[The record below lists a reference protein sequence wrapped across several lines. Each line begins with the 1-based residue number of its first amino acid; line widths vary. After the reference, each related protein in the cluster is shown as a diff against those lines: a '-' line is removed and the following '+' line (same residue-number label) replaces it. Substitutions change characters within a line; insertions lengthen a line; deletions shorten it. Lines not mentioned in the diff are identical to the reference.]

1 MFYKP
6 VLILTLFTFFYHL
19 FFFILLNAGYVETVA
34 CTQCAAGQ
42 YALNDTLSFCKYC
55 KQGQYKKPLA
65 TAVTASSDGGR
76 RRTTQITQTTY
87 DPKRLTITRSDA
99 VRIMKR
105 AKDEDRQK
113 SLVSVSSKRKGR
125 ILGGDKKEEGA
136 ECAVNSDCDSNN
148 CVTMQCA
155 AAEGG
160 VAKTCANS
168 MGGGPFDCS
177 SHANDID
184 GSPAA
189 ITCADQ
195 DGECTDTECCTVVP
209 GGGEGGGEGGGS
221 CTVNPECNSDNC
233 VTGSCATKVG
243 NTCAVNLQDHE
254 CNEGQRCTKGV
265 CTLTQISCW
274 ENAQGAECFNQ
285 ITDMQSGST
294 SSTFYTINDMTGEH
308 DKTNCACV
316 CYPGYKSIAPELN
329 CNGFTGSGVSI
340 LFDCM
345 KY

>member
-76 RRTTQITQTTY
+76 RRTTQITQTIY

-136 ECAVNSDCDSNN
+136 TCTENGDCDSNS
-148 CVTMQCA
+148 CVTSFCQ
-155 AAEGG
+155 
-160 VAKTCANS
+160 
-168 MGGGPFDCS
+168 
-177 SHANDID
+177 
-184 GSPAA
+184 
-189 ITCADQ
+189 AD
-195 DGECTDTECCTVVP
+195 
-209 GGGEGGGEGGGS
+209 EGGGGGS
-221 CTVNPECNSDNC
+221 LAEGADCTVNGEC
-233 VTGSCATKVG
+233 
-243 NTCAVNLQDHE
+243 
-254 CNEGQRCTKGV
+254 
-265 CTLTQISCW
+265 
-274 ENAQGAECFNQ
+274 
-285 ITDMQSGST
+285 
-294 SSTFYTINDMTGEH
+294 
-308 DKTNCACV
+308 
-316 CYPGYKSIAPELN
+316 
-329 CNGFTGSGVSI
+329 VSNI
-340 LFDCM
+340 CDGT
-345 KY
+345 

>member
-1 MFYKP
+1 M
-6 VLILTLFTFFYHL
+6 
-19 FFFILLNAGYVETVA
+19 
-34 CTQCAAGQ
+34 
-42 YALNDTLSFCKYC
+42 SFCKYC

-76 RRTTQITQTTY
+76 RRTTQITQTIY

-195 DGECTDTECCTVVP
+195 DTGCTDTECCTVVT
-209 GGGEGGGEGGGS
+209 GGGGSKAANGEVCDAASDCDSNSCVVSICMAAEGGGDGGEGGGS

-233 VTGSCATKVG
+233 VTGNCATKVG
-243 NTCAVNLQDHE
+243 NTCVADSD
-254 CNEGQRCTKGV
+254 CNEGQGCNKGV
-265 CTLTQISCW
+265 CTLTQMSCW

-285 ITDMQSGST
+285 ITDMHSGST
-294 SSTFYTINDMTGEH
+294 SSTFYTRNDMTGVE